1 VTPNTL
7 RAKHG
12 RNDIRA
18 ATENAFVATPTGFPF
33 QGAHVAYFFNIELTE
48 HARRIFH
55 AQQLEARA
63 SVSVASPALLPAT
76 GDEVQFAEAN
86 EAVFVVIKRRFTID
100 SGPGRDIVVTVWLDA
115 PESPGMRSVGDAR
128 R

>member
-1 VTPNTL
+1 VHGSEQKCAHRTL
-7 RAKHG
+7 THL
-12 RNDIRA
+12 
-18 ATENAFVATPTGFPF
+18 
-33 QGAHVAYFFNIELTE
+33 QGTDVAYSLQIELTD

-55 AQQLEARA
+55 AQQLEARSA
-63 SVSVASPALLPAT
+63 VSVASPGLLPAT

-100 SGPGRDIVVTVWLDA
+100 SGPNQDILVTVWLDA
-115 PESPGMRSVGDAR
+115 PESLGMRSVGDAR